1 MVMTETG
8 LFGDTWSVVVL
19 LLGLLGV
26 AGLSVAAWF
35 LLIAPTLR
43 IELWAER
50 ALAGEEHKA
59 PDAGPLLRRRA
70 ERLGQAA
77 ARRLSSEEHRQSV
90 FASGAM
96 HAAAAALMVADRD
109 SRILSVNRSMRRFL
123 VERQDEMR
131 ALGAAIDPDRM
142 IGARLDTLLDQLGHR
157 PALPSEP
164 SHLPLTIAISRG
176 GLEIELVADA
186 VLDAKGAHI
195 GTVFQWHDVT
205 RERQSAQALDA
216 IERTQLLVEFDM
228 SGKVV
233 AANQTYLDAAGLS
246 EAEALGLTDAA
257 FPALDADEGDDSQRR
272 WRTLR
277 DGEMVAARVEQ
288 TSAPAGR
295 RIFDMR
301 FLPIV
306 DSTKKPVRVL
316 AMGTDVTETVGS
328 APRCAEDHA
337 RIADLE
343 TVVGGLGAAI
353 KALACEDLNCS
364 VEVPFSAEYE
374 EIRTDLDTAVAFVRR
389 TVAQQEASE
398 REQGR
403 AVLTL
408 AAALKRLAAGDLTQ
422 TLDAPFAERYEPL
435 RHDFNAAVENLS
447 STVGGVASVSG
458 GIMEGATEVAQSN
471 ANLARRTE
479 HQAMTLERAAS
490 ALEEIA
496 VTVAQSAE
504 HVSEVDETVSS
515 VLTQADLGS
524 QTVQRAI
531 SAMAAIETSSG
542 EIGKIIQ
549 LIDEV
554 AFQTNLLA
562 LNAGVEAARAGD
574 AGRGFAVVAQ
584 EVRGLAQRSAE
595 AAREIAALI
604 STSSVHVSD
613 GAKLVREA
621 GDALTGVVTAVG
633 TISELASGLSR
644 SSAEQSSAVNE
655 VNDDVRRLDDV
666 TRQNTAMVEET
677 AAAGQ
682 SLHMNAERLLQLVS
696 VFQLSQSQ
704 TAQEHSG
711 TRAA

>member
-1 MVMTETG
+1 M
-8 LFGDTWSVVVL
+8 
-19 LLGLLGV
+19 
-26 AGLSVAAWF
+26 
-35 LLIAPTLR
+35 
-43 IELWAER
+43 R
-50 ALAGEEHKA
+50 AT
-59 PDAGPLLRRRA
+59 
-70 ERLGQAA
+70 
-77 ARRLSSEEHRQSV
+77 
-90 FASGAM
+90 
-96 HAAAAALMVADRD
+96 AAALMVVDRD
-109 SRILSVNRSMRRFL
+109 SRIVSLNRSMRRIL
-123 VERQDEMR
+123 SERQDEMR
-131 ALGAAIDPDRM
+131 DLEAVVDPDHM
-142 IGARLDTLLDQLGHR
+142 VGARVGALLNQLGHHSS
-157 PALPSEP
+157 LPNEP
-164 SHLPLTIAISRG
+164 SHLPLAIGVSHG
-176 GLEIELVADA
+176 GIEMEIVVGAI
-186 VLDAKGAHI
+186 LDDKGAHV
-195 GTVFQWHDVT
+195 GNVLQWYDVT

-233 AANQTYLDAAGLS
+233 AANQAYLDAAGLS
-246 EAEALGLTDAA
+246 EPDALRLTDAA
-257 FPALDADEGDDSQRR
+257 LKKLEAEKADDGQAR
-272 WRTLR
+272 WRPLR
-277 DGEMVAARVEQ
+277 DGDMVAEHVEQ
-288 TSAPAGR
+288 TTPRAGR

-301 FLPIV
+301 FMPIM
-306 DSTKKPVRVL
+306 DGAKKTVRVL
-316 AMGTDVTETVGS
+316 AMGTDVTETTEL
-328 APRCAEDHA
+328 APRRAAGDPA
-337 RIADLE
+337 RLADLE
-343 TVVGGLGAAI
+343 AVLRGLGAAI
-353 KALACEDLNCS
+353 KALACENLNCR
-364 VEVPFSAEYE
+364 VETPLIAEYE
-374 EIRTDLDTAVAFVRR
+374 DLRTDLDTVIEFVRR
-389 TVAQQEASE
+389 TVAQQEAGE
-398 REQGR
+398 REQGQ
-403 AVLTL
+403 VVQTL
-408 AAALKRLAAGDLTQ
+408 AAALKRLAEGDLTQ
-422 TLDAPFAERYEPL
+422 TLDAPLAERYEPL
-435 RHDFNAAVENLS
+435 RHDFNAAVVQLS

-471 ANLARRTE
+471 SNLARRTE

-595 AAREIAALI
+595 AAKEITALI

-644 SSAEQSSAVNE
+644 SSAEQSSALNE

-704 TAQEHSG
+704 TAQAHPGSQ
-711 TRAA
+711 AA

>member
-1 MVMTETG
+1 MTASG
-8 LFGDTWSVVVL
+8 LFDGIVPMAAL
-19 LLGLLGV
+19 LAGLLGL
-26 AGLSVAAWF
+26 AGLGIAAWV
-35 LLIAPTLR
+35 LVIGPALR
-43 IELWAER
+43 LGLWAER
-50 ALAGEEHKA
+50 ALAGEDGKA
-59 PDAGPLLRRRA
+59 PPAGPLLRHRA
-70 ERLGQAA
+70 ERLEKAA
-77 ARRLSSEEHRQSV
+77 AGRLSSEDHRRSA

-96 HAAAAALMVADRD
+96 RATAAALMTVDREL
-109 SRILSVNRSMRRFL
+109 RILDINRAMRRFL
-123 VERQDEMR
+123 AERQDELR
-131 ALGAAIDPDRM
+131 DTGTEVDPDRM
-142 IGARLDTLLDQLGHR
+142 AGTRLDALLGHR
-157 PALPSEP
+157 PALPNDP
-164 SHLPLTIAISRG
+164 SHLPLTINLACG
-176 GLEIELVADA
+176 GLEIEIAVSA
-186 VLDAKGAHI
+186 VLDGKGAHV
-195 GTVFQWHDVT
+195 GHVLQWSDVT
-205 RERQSAQALDA
+205 RERQGAQALDA
-216 IERTQLLVEFDM
+216 IERTQMLVEFDM
-228 SGKVV
+228 NGTAV
-233 AANQTYLDAAGLS
+233 AANRAYLDATGLS
-246 EAEALGLTDAA
+246 EAEALRLTDAA
-257 FPALDADEGDDSQRR
+257 FAAFEGRGVDDPESRR
-272 WRTLR
+272 AALR
-277 DGEMVAARVEQ
+277 DGRMVAARVEQ
-288 TSAPAGR
+288 TLPRAGR

-301 FLPIV
+301 FMPIM
-306 DSTKKPVRVL
+306 DGTTPVRVL
-316 AMGTDVTETVGS
+316 AMGVDVTKT
-328 APRCAEDHA
+328 AEPA
-337 RIADLE
+337 RARAADLE
-343 TVVGGLGAAI
+343 ETVEVLGAAI
-353 KALACEDLNCS
+353 GALSREDLDCDI
-364 VEVPFSAEYE
+364 ETPFSAGHED
-374 EIRTDLDTAVAFVRR
+374 IRTNLNTAIAFVRR
-389 TVAQQEASE
+389 TVAQQETSE
-398 REQGR
+398 RDQGR
-403 AVLTL
+403 VVQTL
-408 AAALKRLAAGDLTQ
+408 AAALKRLAAGDLTR
-422 TLDAPFAERYEPL
+422 TIDAPFAERYEPL

-447 STVGGVASVSG
+447 ATVGGVASVSG

-471 ANLARRTE
+471 ADLARRTE
-479 HQAMTLERAAS
+479 HQGMTLERAAS

-515 VLTQADLGS
+515 VLAQADLGS

-595 AAREIAALI
+595 AAKEIAALI

-644 SSAEQSSAVNE
+644 SSAEQSSALNE

-682 SLHMNAERLLQLVS
+682 SLHLNAERLLELVA
-696 VFQLSQSQ
+696 VFRLSPPQV
-704 TAQEHSG
+704 AQERPG